1 MVATLLMEWERVR
14 MELPARLV
22 SKLWTNMLTRK
33 TYSSPEMV
41 RLPVVSVPVSVTRT
55 ESSWVA
61 TEVAAFVLRE
71 TVFNWWRRSLAAVSS
86 AIAAVVVQLPPGKRD
101 EEGIGKRHL

>member
-22 SKLWTNMLTRK
+22 SKLWTNMSTRK
-33 TYSSPEMV
+33 TYSSPGMV

-61 TEVAAFVLRE
+61 TEVAAFVLSE
-71 TVFNWWRRSLAAVSS
+71 TVFNWWRRRLAAVSS
-86 AIAAVVVQLPPGKRD
+86 AIAAVAVQLPPEKRD
-101 EEGIGKRHL
+101 EERIGNNHP